1 MVDYVLC
8 VWATGPL
15 SSPSK
20 QPGRAQAEAEAL
32 RSRGSAALPRPLV
45 QQPSLPAPGAPTAT
59 LRLGSLSLGCHKID
73 WAAEESEAEEV
84 AA

>member
-1 MVDYVLC
+1 M
-8 VWATGPL
+8 
-15 SSPSK
+15 
-20 QPGRAQAEAEAL
+20 QAEAEAL
-32 RSRGSAALPRPLV
+32 RSTAAAAPPRPLV

-73 WAAEESEAEEV
+73 WAAEESEAEET